1 MQLINNLTDFPRQSF
16 QVPID
21 TGEFVQFNLYFFVTQ
36 KSWFFD
42 FTYNN
47 YTAKCNRVVLTPN
60 ALRHLKKII
69 PFGVAFE
76 ADGYVEPF
84 ALTDFSS
91 GRVKMYI
98 LNSEEVEEIE
108 STIYNA

>member
-1 MQLINNLTDFPRQSF
+1 MKQITSLTDNPRQSF

-21 TGEFVQFNLYFFVTQ
+21 TGDFAQFTLYYYVTQ

-47 YTAKCNRVVLTPN
+47 YVAKGNRIVLSPN
-60 ALRHLKKII
+60 TLRHLKNII
-69 PFGVAFE
+69 PFGLAFMAE
-76 ADGYVEPF
+76 GNVEPF
-84 ALTDFSS
+84 DLTDFSS

-98 LNSEEVEEIE
+98 LNADEVAEIE

>member
-1 MQLINNLTDFPRQSF
+1 MKLINNLTDNPRQSF
-16 QVPID
+16 QVPIEG
-21 TGEFVQFNLYFFVTQ
+21 GEYIQFNLYYYVTQ

-47 YTAKCNRVVLTPN
+47 YTANGNRIVLSPN
-60 ALRHLKKII
+60 TLRHLKNII
-69 PFGVAFE
+69 PFGLAFMAE
-76 ADGYVEPF
+76 GNVEPF
-84 ALTDFSS
+84 DLTDFSS

-98 LNSEEVEEIE
+98 LNAGEVEEIE